1 MALNTYDKP
10 QLVNESAPTVAWLV
24 VRQGAHVNQQ
34 LQLRAGSNT
43 IGRDGQR
50 SELMVDDP
58 SVSGEHA
65 RIRYENGAFVLYDLA
80 STNGTLVNGQRVD
93 KQRLVDGDQ
102 VRLGRLECV
111 FKMINTAR

>member
-1 MALNTYDKP
+1 MALSTYDKT
-10 QLVNESAPTVAWLV
+10 QLVNEPSPAMAWLV
-24 VRQGAHVNQQ
+24 VRQGAQANQQ

-43 IGRDGQR
+43 VGRDGQR
-50 SELMVDDP
+50 AELVVDDP

-80 STNGTLVNGQRVD
+80 STNGTFVNGRRID
-93 KQRLVDGDQ
+93 KQRLMDGDQ